1 MDFKV
6 AGTEKGI
13 TALQMDIKIRGI
25 TPEIMRNAIHQANN
39 GRAHILGKIVEV
51 IAAPRPDLKPF
62 VPRMTTIQ
70 IPVEKI
76 GAIIGPG
83 GKNIRAIQDE
93 TNTKIDIDDNGLV
106 FISSTNG
113 ENSDA
118 ARDRILSMI
127 ETAVPGNLYTG
138 KVVRVTDFG
147 AFVEILPNVDG
158 MVHISQLDSERVNK
172 VEDVVSLGDEITVM
186 VTGIDDSGKIRL
198 SRQAVLEGWTL
209 EEAVAADTKK
219 PGGGNGNR
227 GNGRRNGGNRR
238 NDRGGRRDNR

>member
-1 MDFKV
+1 M
-6 AGTEKGI
+6 
-13 TALQMDIKIRGI
+13 
-25 TPEIMRNAIHQANN
+25 
-39 GRAHILGKIVEV
+39 
-51 IAAPRPDLKPF
+51 IAAPRPELKPF

-138 KVVRVTDFG
+138 KVVHVTDFG
-147 AFVEILPNVDG
+147 AFVEILPNVDS

-172 VEDVVSLGDEITVM
+172 VEDVVSLGDEITE
-186 VTGIDDSGKIRL
+186 TPLTLKIL
-198 SRQAVLEGWTL
+198 SLF
-209 EEAVAADTKK
+209 
-219 PGGGNGNR
+219 
-227 GNGRRNGGNRR
+227 
-238 NDRGGRRDNR
+238 